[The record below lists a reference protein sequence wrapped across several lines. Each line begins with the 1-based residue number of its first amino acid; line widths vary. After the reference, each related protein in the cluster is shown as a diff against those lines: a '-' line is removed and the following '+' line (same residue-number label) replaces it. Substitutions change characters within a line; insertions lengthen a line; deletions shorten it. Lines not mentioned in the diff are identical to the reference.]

1 MTTIPTIHLNGTSAK
16 TLWAEYHDAYKAI
29 DQAINALVDATC
41 NGRDY
46 YPQGEQAFHDAREE
60 RQEALDKLRDV
71 KSYAQD
77 VLLGIMAQSPDC
89 D

>member
-1 MTTIPTIHLNGTSAK
+1 MTTIPTIHLNGTGAK

-46 YPQGEQAFHDAREE
+46 YPQGEQAFYDAREE
-60 RQEALDKLRDV
+60 RQEAFNKLCEV
-71 KSYAQD
+71 KSYAAEM
-77 VLLGIMAQSPDC
+77 LAGIC
-89 D
+89 DQQR